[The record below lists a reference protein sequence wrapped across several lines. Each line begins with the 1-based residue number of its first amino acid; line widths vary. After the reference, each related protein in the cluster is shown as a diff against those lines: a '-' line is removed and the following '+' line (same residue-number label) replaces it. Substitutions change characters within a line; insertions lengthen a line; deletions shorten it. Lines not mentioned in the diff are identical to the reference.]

1 VPLPPEL
8 RTDPALLCGCIAGA
22 APAARIEA
30 WLSEA
35 GFVDVRV
42 TPNLES
48 REMVESWAS
57 GRGVENYIASA
68 MVEARKP

>member
-1 VPLPPEL
+1 LSFPPATAE
-8 RTDPALLCGCIAGA
+8 
-22 APAARIEA
+22 RIEA

-35 GFVDVRV
+35 GFVDICVP
-42 TPNLES
+42 PNFEG

-68 MVEARKP
+68 IVEARKP